1 MRVRFGCEAGTGC
14 EESWARHRCEV
25 PPPPSLRGA
34 QLNDGTVR
42 LAMGVTC
49 RCVLRRDGRASA
61 FALQG
66 DKDARKLTARARVT
80 GCEER
85 AGACKGRGVR
95 GERERAGARRD
106 RGVRRGRDH
115 EERAGRVKGI
125 LPFYGNGFPI
135 FLRYCTGLDS
145 GLLSGRLKEP
155 LSHLFCCKYNRKG
168 AFNAV
173 KRRSSAYA
181 RTLR

>member
-1 MRVRFGCEAGTGC
+1 MRVRFGCEAGAGC
-14 EESWARHRCEV
+14 EESWARHCCEA
-25 PPPPSLRGA
+25 PLSLRGA
-34 QLNDGTVR
+34 QLNDGMVR

-49 RCVLRRDGRASA
+49 RCVLWRDGRASA

-66 DKDARKLTARARVT
+66 DKDARRLTARARVT

-95 GERERAGARRD
+95 GERG
-106 RGVRRGRDH
+106 GGGGG
-115 EERAGRVKGI
+115 AGRVKGI
-125 LPFYGNGFPI
+125 LPFYGNGSPI
-135 FLRYCTGLDS
+135 FLRYCTGLGS
-145 GLLSGRLKEP
+145 GLLLGRLEEP
-155 LSHLFCCKYNRKG
+155 LSRLFCCKYNRKG
-168 AFNAV
+168 AFNAA

>member
-14 EESWARHRCEV
+14 EESWARHRCEG

-155 LSHLFCCKYNRKG
+155 LSHLLG
-168 AFNAV
+168 V
-173 KRRSSAYA
+173 
-181 RTLR
+181 RTFFRTA